1 MKGIGKVRAQQGA
14 EPFQDVDRE
23 GKEGLVPGSTGRVKE
38 NGDLPLLRTPG
49 GHLAL
54 SQRTVILGSLG
65 SDLLLR

>member
-38 NGDLPLLRTPG
+38 NGDLPLLRDPRG
-49 GHLAL
+49 A
-54 SQRTVILGSLG
+54 SSTVTED
-65 SDLLLR
+65 SDLRRPGK